1 MFKTKVMF
9 RIVSTNVLVYP
20 TLIWTAGS
28 QKNWYPASWHSGEEC
43 SPFFIL
49 LLHGGLLQHRSY
61 SQPAQSSEEHKPVTP
76 NSLKYP
82 VCPVNFSCIVEFCT
96 LFGGLCAGELVQKK
110 RLKKKKKPQPLA
122 GTSNLRSFMS
132 IDNHLQTKTT
142 PVDSKVV
149 LTENK
154 GIHLKIF

>member
-1 MFKTKVMF
+1 MQESLYRKK
-9 RIVSTNVLVYP
+9 
-20 TLIWTAGS
+20 
-28 QKNWYPASWHSGEEC
+28 
-43 SPFFIL
+43 
-49 LLHGGLLQHRSY
+49 GLR
-61 SQPAQSSEEHKPVTP
+61 
-76 NSLKYP
+76 
-82 VCPVNFSCIVEFCT
+82 
-96 LFGGLCAGELVQKK
+96 
-110 RLKKKKKPQPLA
+110 KKKTQPLA